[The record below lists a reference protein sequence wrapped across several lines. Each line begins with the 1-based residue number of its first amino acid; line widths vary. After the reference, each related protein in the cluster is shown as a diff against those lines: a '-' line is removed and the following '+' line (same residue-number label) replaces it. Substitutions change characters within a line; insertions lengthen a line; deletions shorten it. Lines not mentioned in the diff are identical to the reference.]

1 MSDRMLLES
10 LEQTYEAFMLPLR
23 TGDGIVSERFNE
35 FCRLLPICSD
45 FWRPEQNIPV
55 PAAMIF
61 VEAFSSMISTSYL
74 YDEHKREEI
83 EVAAEKVNLLIH
95 QCVRL

>member
-1 MSDRMLLES
+1 MSEQKLLES
-10 LEQTYEAFMLPLR
+10 LEQSYEAFMLPLR

-35 FCRLLPICSD
+35 FCNLLPVCSD
-45 FWRPEQNIPV
+45 SWKPKESIPV

-61 VEAFSSMISTSYL
+61 VEAFSSIISTSYL

-95 QCVRL
+95 QCVS